1 MIRSLWTYRHFIL
14 SMIRNDLNSRMA
26 RSYVGAGWFFL
37 QPMAFALIF
46 ALVLSEGLGARLPHT
61 DSKYAYAFFV
71 LSGMAGW
78 GLFSEIVNRCLT
90 VFIEYGPTLKKI
102 AFPRLCLPIIVLGNA
117 LVSQAMLLSA
127 ILLLMLALGHL
138 PGLAWLAIIP
148 GMVLLAGLA
157 FGIGLILGIFNVYSR
172 DVGQATGVFLQMWF
186 WLTPIAYPLEAVPAV
201 VKPIVEANPLTPVI
215 AIYQNALV
223 GYQWPDTDPLML
235 PVALVLALMAIGLI
249 LFWRASPEMVDAL

>member
-1 MIRSLWTYRHFIL
+1 MIRSLWTYRYFML
-14 SMIRNDLNSRMA
+14 SMIRNDLNGRMA

-46 ALVLSEGLGARLPHT
+46 ALVLSEGLGARLPRT
-61 DSKYAYAFFV
+61 DSKYAYALFV
-71 LSGMAGW
+71 LSGMAAW

-117 LVSQAMLLSA
+117 LVSQAMLLLA
-127 ILLLMLALGHL
+127 IFVLMLALGHL
-138 PGLAWLAIIP
+138 PGLAWLVIIP

-157 FGIGLILGIFNVYSR
+157 FGLGLILGVFNVYSR
-172 DVGQATGVFLQMWF
+172 DVGQVSGVFLQMWF
-186 WLTPIAYPLEAVPAV
+186 WLTPIAYPLEAVPAA

-215 AIYQNALV
+215 AIYQDALV
-223 GYQWPDTDPLML
+223 RYQSPDADPLFFSA
-235 PVALVLALMAIGLI
+235 VLVLALMTIGLI